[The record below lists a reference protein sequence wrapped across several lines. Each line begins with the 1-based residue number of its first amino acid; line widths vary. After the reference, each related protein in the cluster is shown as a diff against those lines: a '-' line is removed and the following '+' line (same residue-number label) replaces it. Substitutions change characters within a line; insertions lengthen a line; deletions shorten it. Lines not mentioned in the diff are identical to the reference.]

1 MSVCTL
7 CTFVYIVQLFQSL
20 CILIKTVLYEGLT
33 EAGSIAKLFPGQFS
47 CSLTLNQ
54 IVTLMHCTCSQFK
67 YSATHIY
74 GFKQQSC
81 SSRMPGYETNVSM
94 LKEPI

>member
-1 MSVCTL
+1 MKVYDCTL

-54 IVTLMHCTCSQFK
+54 VVTLMH
-67 YSATHIY
+67 SATHIY

-81 SSRMPGYETNVSM
+81 SSRVPGYETNTSM